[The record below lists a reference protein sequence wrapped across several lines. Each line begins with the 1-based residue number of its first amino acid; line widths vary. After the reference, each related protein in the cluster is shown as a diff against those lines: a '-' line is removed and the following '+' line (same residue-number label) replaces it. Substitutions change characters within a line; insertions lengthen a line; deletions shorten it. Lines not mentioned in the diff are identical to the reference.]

1 MQTWGKQTT
10 ACTASVAVE
19 CCFHGPDLGNW
30 DEFPFSWRLYRQ
42 PRKSWIGWLPA
53 VLKQQRLNELL
64 HMWGS
69 PVLLG
74 QYSLA
79 RSIANLISCSSPYF
93 TLPFLVTFILFPL
106 SLCIAPAYFS
116 ISLLYIVL
124 FHQVEFSLMKVSSL
138 IEKWLLFPSYEVS
151 KQTRYRRKNSELRAE
166 KYAEEIWSCVL
177 SCIPL

>member
-1 MQTWGKQTT
+1 MLIKPLGTGPHENTGVPGYLEKMTE
-10 ACTASVAVE
+10 ASWTE
-19 CCFHGPDLGNW
+19 
-30 DEFPFSWRLYRQ
+30 
-42 PRKSWIGWLPA
+42 
-53 VLKQQRLNELL
+53 
-64 HMWGS
+64 
-69 PVLLG
+69 VLLG